1 MSVLKNILGDL
12 KPSAPERRVLANG
25 IIDLPND
32 DKFKDIAA
40 VHEDGTCFVAE
51 GKYAH
56 EDVFVEGL
64 QRLRK
69 RGHIPETNPPEPR
82 SLAEIRALY
91 RPENTASQTEL
102 LRMSEGRKRL
112 QALVDAAA
120 EARASDFEIIDQE
133 THTDARIKI
142 AGRWFLHGKPWTSE
156 EGQRAIAYAFDVQDK
171 GTGETTLKEYG
182 FQGFSINPKDD
193 FPLPAGVAKLRC
205 SRGAHEGETRLASH
219 LVGRLFYN
227 TDNDT
232 STLEDLG
239 LDSEVMGKLAKVR
252 SGLRGGIII
261 GGETGDGK
269 TTTLI
274 RNLAQLCDE
283 HGHLKVLMLEDPVEY
298 RLKNSCVVQIP
309 LQSAGDEEERTRQYR
324 DAFRHF
330 VRSNP
335 DVGVITEIRDG
346 VGGREALQFILS
358 GHQLYTTLHVDCA
371 HRILF
376 RLPTIGV
383 PAAELAEPG
392 LIRLLIKQTL
402 VPLLCKHCKRPL
414 RDTDLSAKDQAIVEP
429 LNNDRDVV
437 FLRNPEGCPECRR
450 KTSDIGR
457 LAWWG
462 YKREVAVGE
471 VIEPDDTYLGFV
483 RDQDS
488 IGGLQHWLKPRNE
501 GGMGGITVAQKMTE
515 LVLAGRVDP
524 RDVVRKKG
532 DLSQRMTAF
541 QKAELKWGDAN

>member
-1 MSVLKNILGDL
+1 MNILKDILGAL
-12 KPSAPERRVLANG
+12 KPSALEWKVLANG
-25 IIDLPND
+25 IIDVPD
-32 DKFKDIAA
+32 ARFKEIAA
-40 VHEDGTCFVAE
+40 VHQDGTCFVAE
-51 GKYAH
+51 GSYAH
-56 EDVFVEGL
+56 DDVFVEGL
-64 QRLRK
+64 RRLHK
-69 RGHIPETNPPEPR
+69 QGHIPQTGATEQR
-82 SLAEIRALY
+82 SMAEIRALY
-91 RPENTASQTEL
+91 RPESTARRAAQSEMSKERQR
-102 LRMSEGRKRL
+102 LR
-112 QALVDAAA
+112 ALIEAAA
-120 EARASDFEIIDQE
+120 EARASDFEIIDHE

-142 AGRWFLHGKPWTSE
+142 AGRWFQHGKPWTSE
-156 EGQRAIAYAFDVQDK
+156 EGRGAIACAFDAQDK
-171 GTGETTLKEYG
+171 GTGESTLTEYG
-182 FQGFSINPKDD
+182 FQGFSINPKND

-227 TDNDT
+227 TGDDT

-252 SGLRGGIII
+252 TGLRGGIII

-274 RNLAQLCDE
+274 RNLGQLCDE
-283 HGHLKVLMLEDPVEY
+283 HGHLKVVMLEDPVEY
-298 RLKNSCVVQIP
+298 RLKRPSVVQIP

-324 DAFRHF
+324 DALRHF

-376 RLPTIGV
+376 RLPTMGV

-402 VPLLCKHCKRPL
+402 VPLLCEHCKRPM
-414 RDTDLSAKDQAIVEP
+414 REVYLSAKDRAIVTP
-429 LNNDRDVV
+429 LKGDKNAV
-437 FLRNPEGCPECRR
+437 FMRNPAGCDACHRD
-450 KTSDIGR
+450 TSEIGR

-462 YKREVAVGE
+462 YQREIAVGE
-471 VIEPDDTYLGFV
+471 VIEPDVEYLRCV
-483 RDQDS
+483 RVQDS
-488 IGGLQHWLKPRNE
+488 IGALNHWLKPRSE
-501 GGMGGITVAQKMTE
+501 GGMGGITISQKMTE

-524 RDVVRKKG
+524 RDAVRKHG
-532 DLSQRMTAF
+532 DLSERMSAF
-541 QKAELKWGDAN
+541 QKAELKWGDAK